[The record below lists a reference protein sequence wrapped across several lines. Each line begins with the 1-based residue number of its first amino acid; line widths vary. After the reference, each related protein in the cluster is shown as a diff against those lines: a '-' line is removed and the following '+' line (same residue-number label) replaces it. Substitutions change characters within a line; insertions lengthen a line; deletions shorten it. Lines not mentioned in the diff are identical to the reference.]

1 MLEMTTRYERRKSA
15 DAIEAE
21 FFVLIP
27 THIDFRVA
35 EKIDLRFDIHIIFC
49 DV

>member
-1 MLEMTTRYERRKSA
+1 MTTRYERRKSA

-27 THIDFRVA
+27 TLIFALA
-35 EKIDLRFDIHIIFC
+35 EKIDLRLDILLRC
-49 DV
+49 AAE